1 MPSCRPGPGDPS
13 QPPESAVSAH
23 SAQSAG
29 TERGSSGADGAT
41 DSGHGA
47 DAGSGH
53 GAEGGTARALRT
65 VLYAVRS
72 ATALNRLLDTLPAF
86 AGDHRVRPVFT
97 LVPGSDFSTDA
108 LAALDGA
115 GARTIPW
122 PEAVRGGHDLVV
134 AASPNGPLHELP
146 GPLVLL
152 PHGAGFNKRLPHTS
166 TDDSAS
172 GLHTRQLLR
181 GGTPLAAL
189 HALAHPDQLARLAR
203 EAPAAAR
210 RAVVVGDPTLDRIL
224 ASRTRR
230 ERYRDALGTGG
241 RRLVAVVSTWG
252 PESLLARRP
261 GLPRLLT
268 AELPYDAYQVALVLH
283 PNVHSRL
290 GGFTLRQ
297 QLAPALAAGLLV
309 ARPHEEWAAVLSAA
323 DCVLTDHGSSALYP
337 AALDLPL
344 IGCYDGGTELLAAS
358 PMAGLLAR
366 VPRLAPDEPP
376 AAAIDAAVTGH
387 RTGDTGALAAA
398 AFDQRERSLE
408 HLRTRCYALLGLEP
422 PPGRIV
428 PRPLSVPRI
437 TAQRPTAL
445 AVRVDVRGNV
455 VSVAR
460 HPLDSGP
467 HDGHVAAEDGMSTL
481 DEMRSAGLIHRRP
494 RAATPDADRTRDT
507 VWPRDS
513 VWTAAGWTARALDR
527 HPACRT
533 AAAVLAHDRCV
544 LRHREPAV
552 PRAVPGALSGA
563 GPSVLLAVRITAD
576 TSRGEPWVR
585 PDPAAVVSCV
595 HGWLEANPGL
605 ATAAL
610 PVTLDCVVGGRRA
623 TALLTRATDEDT
635 RAEL

>member
-1 MPSCRPGPGDPS
+1 MPS
-13 QPPESAVSAH
+13 
-23 SAQSAG
+23 
-29 TERGSSGADGAT
+29 ADDTG
-41 DSGHGA
+41 G
-47 DAGSGH
+47 GSG
-53 GAEGGTARALRT
+53 TAPALRT

-122 PEAVRGGHDLVV
+122 SEAVRGGHDLVV

-181 GGTPLAAL
+181 GGVPLAAL

-203 EAPAAAR
+203 EAPAAAH
-210 RAVVVGDPTLDRIL
+210 RAAVVGDPTLDRVL

-252 PESLLARRP
+252 HESLLARRP
-261 GLPRLLT
+261 GLPRRLT

-290 GGFTLRQ
+290 GRFTLRE

-376 AAAIDAAVTGH
+376 AAVIDAAVTGH
-387 RTGDTGALAAA
+387 RTGDTRALAAA
-398 AFDQRERSLE
+398 AFDQRERSLD

-422 PPGRIV
+422 LPGRV
-428 PRPLSVPRI
+428 RPRPLSVPRI
-437 TAQRPTAL
+437 AAQRPTAL
-445 AVRVDVRGNV
+445 AVRVGVRGSV

-467 HDGHVAAEDGMSTL
+467 LDGHVAAEDGVSTL
-481 DEMRSAGLIHRRP
+481 DEMRSAGLVHRRARP
-494 RAATPDADRTRDT
+494 MEPDADRTRDA
-507 VWPRDS
+507 
-513 VWTAAGWTARALDR
+513 VWTAGGWTAHALEEY
-527 HPACRT
+527 PACRT

-544 LRHREPAV
+544 LRRREPAV
-552 PRAVPGALSGA
+552 PGALPEAPPGTPHGAPPGAPPEAGSSG
-563 GPSVLLAVRITAD
+563 LLAVRITAD

-585 PDPAAVVSCV
+585 PDPAAVLSCV
-595 HGWLEANPGL
+595 HGWLEANPGAAS
-605 ATAAL
+605 ATL
-610 PVTLDCVVGGRRA
+610 PVTLDCVVGGRRS

>member
-1 MPSCRPGPGDPS
+1 M
-13 QPPESAVSAH
+13 
-23 SAQSAG
+23 
-29 TERGSSGADGAT
+29 
-41 DSGHGA
+41 
-47 DAGSGH
+47 
-53 GAEGGTARALRT
+53 
-65 VLYAVRS
+65 RS

-122 PEAVRGGHDLVV
+122 SEAVRGGHDLVV

-210 RAVVVGDPTLDRIL
+210 RAAVVGDPTLDRFL
-224 ASRTRR
+224 ASRTLR

-261 GLPRLLT
+261 GLLRRLT

-297 QLAPALAAGLLV
+297 RLAPALAAGLLV

-376 AAAIDAAVTGH
+376 AAVIDAAVTGH

-408 HLRTRCYALLGLEP
+408 HLRARCYPLLGLEP
-422 PPGRIV
+422 LPGRIR

-437 TAQRPTAL
+437 TAQRPSAL
-445 AVRVDVRGNV
+445 AVRVDVRGSV

-467 HDGHVAAEDGMSTL
+467 HDGHVAAEDGVSTL
-481 DEMRSAGLIHRRP
+481 DEMRGAGLVHRRA
-494 RAATPDADRTRDT
+494 RAATPDADRMRDSEWAADT
-507 VWPRDS
+507 VWTANTVWRADT
-513 VWTAAGWTARALDR
+513 VWTAGGWTAHALEE

-544 LRHREPAV
+544 LLRREP
-552 PRAVPGALSGA
+552 AVPGALSGG
-563 GPSVLLAVRITAD
+563 GPSGPLAVRITAD

-585 PDPAAVVSCV
+585 PDPAAVLSCV
-595 HGWLEANPGL
+595 HGWLEANPG
-605 ATAAL
+605 AASAAL